1 MFSGGVLIAL
11 AAFAQPATQTRRIA
25 ILEHGDKAGRAA
37 GWRVFEDRLAEIGY
51 VEGKNAV
58 FVRRWADGVDARLP
72 ALAQELLA
80 SRPEVVVVTTTP
92 ATQALMRL
100 TATVP
105 IVFIGSADPVSAG
118 MVASLARPGANVTGV
133 SAQLTDVNEKRL
145 DLMRGILP
153 RATRFGLLG
162 PDNAGVHAVLKRLQA
177 SARSFGAEVRLVEA
191 SDTGTIAGAFEQLR
205 ADPVDALLVASA
217 LVSHNREIAALAAK
231 FKVPASYIQKDMLG
245 AGALLVFGPESEA
258 YYRRAADYAHRI
270 LSGAKP
276 ADLPVEQPKAFWMGV
291 NLQTARALGLT
302 IPASVLLSA
311 DRVIE

>member
-145 DLMRGILP
+145 DLMRDILP

>member
-133 SAQLTDVNEKRL
+133 SAQLSDVNEKRL
-145 DLMRGILP
+145 GLMRDILP

-217 LVSHNREIAALAAK
+217 LVSHNREIAALAVK
-231 FKVPASYIQKDMLG
+231 FKVPASYIQKDMLE